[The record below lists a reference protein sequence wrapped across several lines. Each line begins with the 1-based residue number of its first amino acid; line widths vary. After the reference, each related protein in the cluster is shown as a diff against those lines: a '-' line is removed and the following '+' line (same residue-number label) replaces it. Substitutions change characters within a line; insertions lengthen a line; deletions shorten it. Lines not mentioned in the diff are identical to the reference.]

1 MERSGV
7 AARAGPHFPALTCVP
22 PVLGGC
28 SQVMVPLGFWAAKG
42 ACKEVITILPRI
54 SPGGEGEC
62 GRVRAAVSAAG
73 PCGL

>member
-1 MERSGV
+1 MERSGGGGQGW
-7 AARAGPHFPALTCVP
+7 APLSRAHPRP

-42 ACKEVITILPRI
+42 ACKEVITTLPRI